1 MVLQKYKI
9 DVKLD
14 IIVFIMIELYL
25 QIIHFDIIIIIIVIF
40 KLPYSQN
47 MIYHTHYH
55 NLKLYWYIVHL

>member
-25 QIIHFDIIIIIIVIF
+25 QIINFDEIIIIVIF
-40 KLPYSQN
+40 KSPFSQN
-47 MIYHTHYH
+47 MFYHTHYH
-55 NLKLYWYIVHL
+55 NVKLH